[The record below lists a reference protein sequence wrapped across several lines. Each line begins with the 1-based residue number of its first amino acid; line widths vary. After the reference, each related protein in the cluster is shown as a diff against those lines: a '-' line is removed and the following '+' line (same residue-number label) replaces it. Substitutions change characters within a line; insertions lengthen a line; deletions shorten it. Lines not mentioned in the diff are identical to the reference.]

1 MLLYSLKKGIV
12 SAEESELTVPFEVK
26 DIKMWAGKP
35 STLLITGPEEQFL
48 WTFLLLLF
56 HAGENFFSP
65 RLVNFFHTKKTTP
78 AYCGRRDF
86 PGFQQFAVQSRMKC
100 CGGHSVLAG
109 FLWIFAIA
117 YRDFGWR
124 GIL

>member
-78 AYCGRRDF
+78 AYYI
-86 PGFQQFAVQSRMKC
+86 VQRRMKC
-100 CGGHSVLAG
+100 CGGLFLAG

-117 YRDFGWR
+117 YRDCGWR